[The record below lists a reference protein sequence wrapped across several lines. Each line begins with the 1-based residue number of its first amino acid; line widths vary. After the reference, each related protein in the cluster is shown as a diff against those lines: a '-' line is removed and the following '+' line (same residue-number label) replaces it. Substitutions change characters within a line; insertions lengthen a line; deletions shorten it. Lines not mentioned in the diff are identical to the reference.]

1 MAGSQLIKNE
11 TINIIISIIASLFI
25 LISTIK
31 LIIDKEIILTTQK
44 ILMFSFFILLT
55 LILYFDYL

>member
-55 LILYFDYL
+55 LILYFYYL